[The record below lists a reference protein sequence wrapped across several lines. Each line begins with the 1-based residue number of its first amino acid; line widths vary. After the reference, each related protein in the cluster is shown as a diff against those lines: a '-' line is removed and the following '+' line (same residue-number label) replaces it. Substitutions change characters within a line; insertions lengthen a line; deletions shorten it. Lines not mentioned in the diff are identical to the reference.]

1 LIKTK
6 GREFRDFHWQKGYG
20 AFSIGQSNVAALR
33 RYIRGQKQRH
43 RRLTFEDEYRNFLKR
58 YEIDY
63 DERFVW
69 DYSAPSAMILIT
81 R

>member
-63 DERFVW
+63 DKRFVW